1 MKHKTQ
7 IMRGLVVLLLAALM
21 PIAAFAQGANYS
33 LNKDFEGNVNAF
45 FDALARGEPGD
56 IFVVDR
62 STGSSNNPIDA
73 AIDVSDGVTLQ
84 IDSFLGSV
92 AKFMGQT
99 VRIRQSRMRFFEA
112 WTAGNGIFCLES
124 EVFWTGIPCKVNH
137 FVFFV

>member
-56 IFVVDR
+56 IFVVDLN
-62 STGSSNNPIDA
+62 TGSSTNPIDWA
-73 AIDVSDGVTLQ
+73 TDVSDGVTLQ
-84 IDSFLGSV
+84 IDSFLHFKGAINNNGTIIVNMTSYYVSGTINNYGTITV
-92 AKFMGQT
+92 A
-99 VRIRQSRMRFFEA
+99 RNALLSSR
-112 WTAGNGIFCLES
+112 
-124 EVFWTGIPCKVNH
+124 
-137 FVFFV
+137 